1 MDKIW
6 EYADKAW
13 DWLNWKIPA
22 WILIIA
28 VAVALYL

>member
-6 EYADKAW
+6 EYADKTW